1 VQELRNRSRP
11 VSVNQKD
18 SIWEHKDHMAS
29 ERYPNPQPCRGG
41 INISEVTIWLTEI
54 SAVKPDNGKNFE
66 PAMATATSS

>member
-1 VQELRNRSRP
+1 
-11 VSVNQKD
+11 
-18 SIWEHKDHMAS
+18 MAS
-29 ERYPNPQPCRGG
+29 ERYPNPQPCQGG